1 MRIRNLNLI
10 DARKKE
16 AKSGEPR
23 PRRLESEPILK
34 EARVGLDTS
43 QPRSPNRISTA
54 HSLLSAAKIGSPN
67 YQSLY
72 RSASTGPESIQGPI
86 GRRDKSRAQRLSH
99 DRRRA
104 RLAAWSA
111 WMQVA
116 SPIAPEG
123 VAAAGRRLELLRQRM
138 MMRHPRLHRKA
149 LRWRMELLKQ
159 KMIMRLRRQRP
170 RRLERSRLQ

>member
-1 MRIRNLNLI
+1 MASRGRG
-10 DARKKE
+10 D
-16 AKSGEPR
+16 S
-23 PRRLESEPILK
+23 
-34 EARVGLDTS
+34 
-43 QPRSPNRISTA
+43 SPNRFSKRRGWASTRA
-54 HSLLSAAKIGSPN
+54 NREARIEFQRHTPCLVQPTAKIGSPN